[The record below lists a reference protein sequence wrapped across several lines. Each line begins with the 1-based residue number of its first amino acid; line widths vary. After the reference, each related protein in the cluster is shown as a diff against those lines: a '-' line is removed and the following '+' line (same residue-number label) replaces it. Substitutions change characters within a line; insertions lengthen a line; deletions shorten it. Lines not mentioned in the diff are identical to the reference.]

1 MGTATKRSLIFYA
14 GPAPPGRLAWRP
26 ALRNIAAMHMHD
38 ERRLSALRA
47 YDPAGMGQDHGL
59 DALCS
64 LVRMTL
70 NVPMAAVT
78 LVDERL
84 THHVGLAGMELGAL
98 PNDITFCSRT
108 IEGTLPMLVEDAT
121 KDARFASNPFVITD
135 PGVRFYLGA
144 PLIAPDGSALGA
156 ICAVDTKT
164 RLCSAE
170 EISKLSTLAST
181 AVQILEMRRRM
192 SEVRTFALTDSLTG
206 IANRAG
212 IELEIEKAIAVQQ
225 RHALPFAL
233 AYFDVDHFKQV
244 NDQFGH
250 EAGDRLLRL
259 IGRALATRTR
269 REEASGR
276 LGGDEFVILLVGVN
290 TVTAHDAAVQIKA
303 RLDHAV
309 AESGFPVSFSMGV
322 AVFETPPLSV
332 ETAFRSADS
341 LLYKAKRQGKNQI
354 IIEAAD

>member
-1 MGTATKRSLIFYA
+1 
-14 GPAPPGRLAWRP
+14 
-26 ALRNIAAMHMHD
+26 MHD
-38 ERRLSALRA
+38 ERRLSTLRA

-59 DALCS
+59 DTLCS

-84 THHVGLAGMELGAL
+84 THHVGMAGMELGAL
-98 PNDITFCSRT
+98 PNEITFCSRT

-121 KDARFASNPFVITD
+121 KDVRFANNPFVITD

-164 RLCSAE
+164 RVCSDDEITKLC
-170 EISKLSTLAST
+170 TLAST

-192 SEVRTFALTDSLTG
+192 NEVRAFALTDSLTG
-206 IANRAG
+206 IANRVG
-212 IELEIEKAIAVQQ
+212 VELEIEKAIAVQQ

-244 NDQFGH
+244 NDQLGH
-250 EAGDRLLRL
+250 GAGDRLLRL
-259 IGRALATRTR
+259 IGQALAPRTR

-276 LGGDEFVILLVGVN
+276 LGGDEFVILLIGAN
-290 TVTAHDAAVQIKA
+290 TATAHATAVQIKA
-303 RLDHAV
+303 RLDQTM
-309 AESGFPVSFSMGV
+309 AENGFPVSFSMGV
-322 AVFETPPLSV
+322 AVFEAPPPSV
-332 ETAFRSADS
+332 EAALSQADS
-341 LLYKAKRQGKNQI
+341 LLYKVKRQGKNQI